1 MRISDW
7 SSDVCSSDLLSIS
20 GATGKGIETLV
31 RVAFEQRDIWTRR
44 VSTAKLNRWFE
55 GAVTANPP
63 PAPGGKRIQLR
74 YMTQARTRP
83 PTFVLFGT
91 RTDGLPARYH
101 RSLVTGMRRELGVQG
116 RTEERRVGKEG

>member
-1 MRISDW
+1 MADKVLEEGGALSVALNKW
-7 SSDVCSSDLLSIS
+7 DVAEDPSALFNGVRAAVEDGLSQIKGVPLLSIS

-63 PAPGGKRIQLR
+63 PAPGGKRIDR
-74 YMTQARTRP
+74 KSTR
-83 PTFVLFGT
+83 LNSS
-91 RTDGLPARYH
+91 H
-101 RSLVTGMRRELGVQG
+101 
-116 RTEERRVGKEG
+116 

>member
-63 PAPGGKRIQLR
+63 PAPGGKRIKLR

-83 PTFVLFGT
+83 PTFVIFGT
-91 RTDGLPARYH
+91 RTDVLPASY
-101 RSLVTGMRRELGVQG
+101 QD
-116 RTEERRVGKEG
+116 RTSTRLNSSH